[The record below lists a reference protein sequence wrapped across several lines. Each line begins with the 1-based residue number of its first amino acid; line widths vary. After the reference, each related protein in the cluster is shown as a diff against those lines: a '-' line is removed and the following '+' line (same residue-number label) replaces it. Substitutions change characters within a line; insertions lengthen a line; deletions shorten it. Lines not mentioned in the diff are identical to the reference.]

1 MIENESIFMKSV
13 MDYPYMDNL
22 IGLDAVFE
30 CYDAG
35 DDCLTFAVVIDV
47 EEFKENK
54 YPLTLE
60 SEGEK
65 KKSQIAEISFFG
77 FKDTYFRKNK
87 VSDLITD
94 YYHTVVISQ
103 GSFMEDDNTYVYNPD
118 MI

>member
-35 DDCLTFAVVIDV
+35 DDCVTFAVVIDV
-47 EEFKENK
+47 EENR
-54 YPLTLE
+54 
-60 SEGEK
+60 
-65 KKSQIAEISFFG
+65 KSQVAEISFFE
-77 FKDTYFRKNK
+77 FKDTYFRENK

-94 YYHTVVISQ
+94 NYHTVVISQ
-103 GSFMEDDNTYVYNPD
+103 RSFLYNDNNTYVYNPD